1 MGLQNRTLLRF
12 IDGIESSAGLFR
24 VHRWALRAHMLLDN
38 GNANGRKSSS
48 IFYFLMVVKKKR
60 HFSKW
65 FSEFVASIR
74 CTTQGIMIIT
84 IHSLA
89 SPSISERIC
98 CVLFL
103 LSVDIDFR
111 SISPELQTEKL
122 GHASDGSRENHTERA
137 GQGSNRNEKA

>member
-1 MGLQNRTLLRF
+1 MGFASPYVTGQRQCQWAQKLVDLLLS
-12 IDGIESSAGLFR
+12 DGGEKEEAFFKVVFGVR
-24 VHRWALRAHMLLDN
+24 
-38 GNANGRKSSS
+38 S
-48 IFYFLMVVKKKR
+48 IYSL
-60 HFSKW
+60 H
-65 FSEFVASIR
+65 
-74 CTTQGIMIIT
+74 MIIT